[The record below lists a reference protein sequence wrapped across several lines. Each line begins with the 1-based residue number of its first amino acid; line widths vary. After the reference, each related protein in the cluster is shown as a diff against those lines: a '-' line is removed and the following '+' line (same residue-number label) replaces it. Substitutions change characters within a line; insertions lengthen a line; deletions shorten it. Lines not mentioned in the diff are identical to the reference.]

1 MSSSY
6 SSGVSGPQP
15 AQPLVEQVMVLA
27 MAIVQEIKRAVREL
41 GFSESVAHLLWEL
54 DPAAEPVPLRQ
65 LAERLHCDPSNVTLL
80 SDQLE
85 RRGLAERKP
94 HPADGRV
101 RTLVLTREGVAV
113 RRALLERVQERSPL
127 AALDD
132 AQQSEMRKLLAVAMA
147 GHRRG

>member
-1 MSSSY
+1 ALPMF
-6 SSGVSGPQP
+6 
-15 AQPLVEQVMVLA
+15 
-27 MAIVQEIKRAVREL
+27 R
-41 GFSESVAHLLWEL
+41 EL

-65 LAERLHCDPSNVTLL
+65 IAERLHCDSSNVTLL

-94 HPADGRV
+94 HPADVRV

-113 RRALLERVQERSPL
+113 RRALLERVQERSPF